1 MATKK
6 IVEPPKKEHPQKAIT
21 NILMRILAVFAASGL
36 SVLGAG
42 AVVGI
47 DTMQAVFLA
56 DPLGAVF
63 EVDVTELL
71 SNFSELGM
79 DMTDDQR
86 EKAQEVIIPVVIASQ
101 IAGAV
106 IRRNK

>member
-6 IVEPPKKEHPQKAIT
+6 IAVEAPKKENSQKALT

-47 DTMQAVFLA
+47 DTVQAVFLA
-56 DPLGAVF
+56 GLLGVASVIERLARAF
-63 EVDVTELL
+63 LDDGKLSLVEINEAFKSVDK
-71 SNFSELGM
+71 
-79 DMTDDQR
+79 
-86 EKAQEVIIPVVIASQ
+86 KA
-101 IAGAV
+101 
-106 IRRNK
+106 N

>member
-6 IVEPPKKEHPQKAIT
+6 VVQPIKNEHPQKALT

-47 DTMQAVFLA
+47 DTIQAVCLAGLLGVATVVERLARAFLDDGKLSLSEINDA
-56 DPLGAVF
+56 F
-63 EVDVTELL
+63 KSVDK
-71 SNFSELGM
+71 
-79 DMTDDQR
+79 
-86 EKAQEVIIPVVIASQ
+86 KA
-101 IAGAV
+101 
-106 IRRNK
+106 N

>member
-6 IVEPPKKEHPQKAIT
+6 IIVEAPKKENSQKALT

-47 DTMQAVFLA
+47 DTIQAVFLA
-56 DPLGAVF
+56 GLLGVASVVERLARAF
-63 EVDVTELL
+63 LDDGKLSLTEINEAFKSVDK
-71 SNFSELGM
+71 
-79 DMTDDQR
+79 
-86 EKAQEVIIPVVIASQ
+86 KA
-101 IAGAV
+101 
-106 IRRNK
+106 N